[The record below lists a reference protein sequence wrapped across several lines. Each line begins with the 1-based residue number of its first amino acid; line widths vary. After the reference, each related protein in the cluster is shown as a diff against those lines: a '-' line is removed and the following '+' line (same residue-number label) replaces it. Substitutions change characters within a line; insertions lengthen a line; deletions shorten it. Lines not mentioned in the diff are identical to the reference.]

1 MNTSTASGG
10 FAGLTRALTFAALWV
25 ACAMLAAV
33 ILILNHMIVIRLLGE
48 AVVWHLEMSIYLTI
62 GAFFLATPYA
72 VLSKGDVAIDLL
84 SVMLSPRN
92 AELLRLAVLI
102 VMLLTAAY
110 LVWSGLGRTLE
121 AMHSN
126 LRSTSLWGPLLWP
139 VYAAMPVGLTLA
151 CLQIVA
157 ELLDSIAKLRPGKTS

>member
-1 MNTSTASGG
+1 MTSSIGG
-10 FAGLTRALTFAALWV
+10 FAGFARAITLAALWI
-25 ACAMLAAV
+25 ACAMLVAV
-33 ILILNHMIVIRLLGE
+33 ILVLNHMIVIRLLGE

-92 AELLRLAVLI
+92 AEFLRVAVLI
-102 VMLLTAAY
+102 VMLLTAGY
-110 LVWSGLGRTLE
+110 LVWSGIGRTLE

-139 VYAAMPVGLTLA
+139 VYAAMPLGLGLA
-151 CLQIVA
+151 CLQMIA
-157 ELLDSIAKLRPGKTS
+157 ELAATVAKLRQGNAP

>member
-1 MNTSTASGG
+1 MNSSTASGG
-10 FAGLTRALTFAALWV
+10 FAGLTRASSFGALWI

-84 SVMLSPRN
+84 SAMLSARN
-92 AELLRLAVLI
+92 AEWLRVAVLV

-110 LVWSGLGRTLE
+110 LAWSGLGRTLE

-139 VYAAMPVGLTLA
+139 VYAAMPLGLALA

-157 ELLDSIAKLRPGKTS
+157 ELLESITKLGQGKTP

>member
-1 MNTSTASGG
+1 MTSSIGSGG
-10 FAGLTRALTFAALWV
+10 FVGLARAISLAALWV
-25 ACAMLAAV
+25 ACAMLVAV
-33 ILILNHMIVIRLLGE
+33 ILVLNHMIVIRLLGE
-48 AVVWHLEMSIYLTI
+48 AIVWHLEMAIYLTI

-72 VLSKGDVAIDLL
+72 VLSRGDVAIDLL
-84 SVMLSPRN
+84 SVMLPPRG
-92 AELLRLAVLI
+92 AEWLRVAVLI

-139 VYAAMPVGLTLA
+139 VYAAMPLGLGLA
-151 CLQIVA
+151 CLQMIA
-157 ELLDSIAKLRPGKTS
+157 ELLQSIAKLRQRNSP

>member
-1 MNTSTASGG
+1 MNSGIRG
-10 FAGLTRALTFAALWV
+10 FADFARAVSIVALWV

-33 ILILNHMIVIRLLGE
+33 ILVINHMIVIRLLGE
-48 AVVWHLEMSIYLTI
+48 AIVWHLEVSIYLTI
-62 GAFFLATPYA
+62 GAFFLATPYT

-84 SVMLSPRN
+84 SVMLSARG
-92 AELLRLAVLI
+92 AEWLRVAVLI

-139 VYAAMPVGLTLA
+139 VYAAMPLGLALA

-157 ELLDSIAKLRPGKTS
+157 ELSQSMAKLRHGTTP

>member
-1 MNTSTASGG
+1 MTSSSGG
-10 FAGLTRALTFAALWV
+10 FVGFTRAISLAALWV
-25 ACAMLAAV
+25 ACAMLVAV
-33 ILILNHMIVIRLLGE
+33 ILVLNHMIVIRLLGE
-48 AVVWHLEMSIYLTI
+48 AIVWHLEMSIYLTI

-84 SVMLSPRN
+84 SVMLPPRS
-92 AELLRLAVLI
+92 AEWLRVAVLI

-139 VYAAMPVGLTLA
+139 VYAAMPLGLALA
-151 CLQIVA
+151 CLQMVA
-157 ELLDSIAKLRPGKTS
+157 ELLQSIEKLRQGKTS